1 MENDGTIRRERIR
14 FMKKVFTP
22 KQKAEVALAALKG
35 DRTVAQIASA
45 YEVHPTQIAAWKKQA
60 LEGMSE
66 VFSDKRKKENQDQDK
81 LVDELHR
88 IIGQRDVELAWLKKK
103 LSPFK
108 SS

>member
-1 MENDGTIRRERIR
+1 MR
-14 FMKKVFTP
+14 KVFTP

-35 DRTVAQIASA
+35 EQTTAQIAST

-60 LEGMSE
+60 LEGMTE

-81 LVDELHR
+81 LIEELYKTV
-88 IIGQRDVELAWLKKK
+88 GQRDIELAWLKKK